1 VRVLKCGFN
10 LLTVEPQA
18 NPFQMLNV
26 AVDFAAITPYQLH
39 HSAETLKSGSV
50 KKIIVGGGHVSS
62 VLEKL
67 AEELPARMYE
77 TYGMTETASHIAL
90 RCFNGS
96 EKSDYFTAL
105 KGVDIRLDERGCLVI
120 NAPHLSPEELTT
132 NDIIELNGKNQF
144 KWLGRADSVINSG
157 GVKIFPEQVEKKLE
171 SLIHQRF
178 FISSELDELLGEK
191 VVLVIESDGSGEFSE
206 LKNTLQ
212 MVLTKYEVPKAIY
225 YVPLF
230 VASAANKV
238 LRSETIKLIK
248 H

>member
-1 VRVLKCGFN
+1 
-10 LLTVEPQA
+10 
-18 NPFQMLNV
+18 M
-26 AVDFAAITPYQLH
+26 
-39 HSAETLKSGSV
+39 
-50 KKIIVGGGHVSS
+50 
-62 VLEKL
+62 
-67 AEELPARMYE
+67 
-77 TYGMTETASHIAL
+77 
-90 RCFNGS
+90 
-96 EKSDYFTAL
+96 
-105 KGVDIRLDERGCLVI
+105 
-120 NAPHLSPEELTT
+120 
-132 NDIIELNGKNQF
+132 
-144 KWLGRADSVINSG
+144 
-157 GVKIFPEQVEKKLE
+157 E

-178 FISSELDELLGEK
+178 FISSELDEQLGEK